1 MENAMTDNLSALAR
15 DWRIAKQ
22 AEDKAN
28 AERIRI
34 EEQLSAA
41 LDVPT
46 EGSKTHKID
55 GYKVT
60 LTQPVTRKLDLDA
73 WEKVKGKCPDAL
85 VPIKTKIEADAAGM
99 KWLQDNEPQIWKRI
113 ASAFETKPG
122 KIGVKVEEQP

>member
-1 MENAMTDNLSALAR
+1 MTDNLSALAR
-15 DWRIAKQ
+15 DWRLAKQ
-22 AEDKAN
+22 AEAKAN
-28 AERIRI
+28 AERIKI

-60 LTQPVTRKLDLDA
+60 LTQPVTRKLDLDV
-73 WEKVKGKCPDAL
+73 WEKVKGGCPDAL
-85 VPIKTKIEADAAGM
+85 HPIKTKIEADAAGM
-99 KWLQDNEPQIWKRI
+99 KWLQENDPQRWKRI

-122 KIGVKVEEQP
+122 KIGVKVEEL